1 MGLGVILGAVAGAT
15 WGGLHYGIV
24 GGVLGVPLGAV
35 LGFLGMFVSFVA
47 LALVVVIG
55 FGVWAVCRR
64 GPRGLGLL
72 YWYGPEGVASGGPP
86 RPAEPNQPNEAG
98 G

>member
-15 WGGLHYGIV
+15 WGGLHHGIV

-47 LALVVVIG
+47 LALVVLRERLSRVQI
-55 FGVWAVCRR
+55 FGVSVLLAAT
-64 GPRGLGLL
+64 GLVVLG
-72 YWYGPEGVASGGPP
+72 
-86 RPAEPNQPNEAG
+86 
-98 G
+98 